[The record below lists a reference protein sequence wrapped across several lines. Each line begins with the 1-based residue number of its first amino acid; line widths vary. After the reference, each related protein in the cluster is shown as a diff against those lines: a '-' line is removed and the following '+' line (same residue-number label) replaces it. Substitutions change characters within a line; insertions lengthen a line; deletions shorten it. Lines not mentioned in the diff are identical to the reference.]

1 MANIQ
6 RFFEND
12 PFDILFK
19 DFFKSGSPFSTAVS
33 SNFNYPVDI
42 VNTKDATIIDIA
54 AAGLDK
60 DDISVTYEDECLR
73 VKYQKN
79 QETEEKGEDGVTVV
93 HRGITRRS
101 FDQAWK
107 LGRKYDV
114 EAIKTKL
121 DKGILTITI
130 PFKKDAQ
137 QKQFNIEVE

>member
-1 MANIQ
+1 
-6 RFFEND
+6 
-12 PFDILFK
+12 
-19 DFFKSGSPFSTAVS
+19 
-33 SNFNYPVDI
+33 
-42 VNTKDATIIDIA
+42 
-54 AAGLDK
+54 
-60 DDISVTYEDECLR
+60 
-73 VKYQKN
+73 
-79 QETEEKGEDGVTVV
+79 VTVV